1 MAQILAAAAT
11 GLLFG
16 IGLVLSQMVNPAKV
30 IGFLDIAGEWDPA
43 LGFVMGSALIT
54 ATIGF
59 RFVLKQPAPSFA
71 AAFQI
76 PTRTDIDLRLVS
88 GSALFGIGWG
98 LSGYCPGP
106 AIAGAGL
113 ALTPTL
119 IFLVAMLGGMGL
131 YRLGDGITL
140 GGSGSK
146 PQAVDG

>member
-43 LGFVMGSALIT
+43 LAFVMGSALIT

-71 AAFQI
+71 EAFQI
-76 PTRTDIDLRLVS
+76 PTRKDIDTRLIA

-106 AIAGAGL
+106 AIAGSGL

-119 IFLVAMLGGMGL
+119 IFLVCMLGGMALFRFTEGM
-131 YRLGDGITL
+131 TL
-140 GGSGSK
+140 GGSGGK
-146 PQAVDG
+146 PVSVDG